1 MNLWDEMWEIGS
13 NDWSAN
19 AIVEAPAST
28 PQNHRPFYASADAL
42 DEGLYARCIGSGLS
56 SSIATHD
63 ARRNLDSRRTR
74 TVQRIRQKH
83 ANNLDK
89 GHRLHE
95 RLPYNCYN
103 LPIVSTFSG
112 PKGTST
118 TCHRGVPLGN
128 VGSSVIVPSVV
139 HILHASSRLR
149 FSAGSVRCF
158 LFCQRS

>member
-42 DEGLYARCIGSGLS
+42 DEGLYARCIGRGL

-95 RLPYNCYN
+95 RLTPIQLLQSPDSVN
-103 LPIVSTFSG
+103 LQRAERHLYDLPSTG
-112 PKGTST
+112 P
-118 TCHRGVPLGN
+118 
-128 VGSSVIVPSVV
+128 
-139 HILHASSRLR
+139 
-149 FSAGSVRCF
+149 VR
-158 LFCQRS
+158 